1 MQIDITPE
9 TERLIR
15 EEISNGQVHTVD
27 EIIRAG
33 VEISRERRAP
43 SIGTSPLDA
52 KNLVDLFANS
62 PSEVSISILTVIGTT
77 AETSSFERLWPIP
90 TFRQNSPNPFPT
102 SGSRPFSGKLARTKS
117 SSALSLLAKLI
128 RELQN

>member
-27 EIIRAG
+27 EIIKAG
-33 VEISRERRAP
+33 VEILRERRAP

-62 PSEVSISILTVIGTT
+62 P
-77 AETSSFERLWPIP
+77 
-90 TFRQNSPNPFPT
+90 FRGLNINFNRDRDY
-102 SGSRPFSGKLARTKS
+102 GRDV
-117 SSALSLLAKLI
+117 
-128 RELQN
+128 EL